1 MDSSDTKDTKEVIV
15 NDTGN
20 DGGEDVAI
28 GSQEE
33 VIDYNF
39 MRSWKWS
46 TLFRSVLFQMV
57 LFGA

>member
-1 MDSSDTKDTKEVIV
+1 MDSSDTKDTKEAIV
-15 NDTGN
+15 KDTAN

-33 VIDYNF
+33 LIDYDF
-39 MRSWKWS
+39 MRTWKWW

>member
-1 MDSSDTKDTKEVIV
+1 MDSSDTKDTKEAIV
-15 NDTGN
+15 KDTVN

-33 VIDYNF
+33 LIDYDF
-39 MRSWKWS
+39 MRTWKWS

>member
-1 MDSSDTKDTKEVIV
+1 MDYSETKDTKQAIV
-15 NDTGN
+15 KDTGN

-33 VIDYNF
+33 HFNYDF
-39 MRSWKWS
+39 MRFWKWS
-46 TLFRSVLFQMV
+46 TLYRSVLFQMV